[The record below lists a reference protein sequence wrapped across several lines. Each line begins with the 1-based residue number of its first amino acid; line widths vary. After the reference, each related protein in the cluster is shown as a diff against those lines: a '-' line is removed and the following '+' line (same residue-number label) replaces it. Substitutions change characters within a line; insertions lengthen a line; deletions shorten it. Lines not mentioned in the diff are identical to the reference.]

1 MRLRGM
7 RPRKFQMGGGAGG
20 TSFSPLPNPNLPQQ
34 LAAARWGAGA
44 APGAAVGAAGAAPG
58 AAAQANP
65 LAQQLAAR
73 GVMPT
78 AAAGLG
84 AGSTL
89 GAAAPGAMPGA
100 GNLQPRPGMGWGGAP
115 GAGPMGAPAGGAT
128 GMAGAG
134 AMPGIPPGGVPPQQ
148 QALMG
153 ALAGR
158 GAGALGAG
166 MPGAAPGL
174 MGAGGAGAN
183 PQLLAALAAGG
194 AGVPG
199 AGPGAAGVN
208 PAALPQL
215 GVGFARGGRVVP
227 PKGTTGP
234 IKRMA
239 ENSFDS
245 TKPVSGNL
253 PTRPGKA
260 KMAEGGRVSKFD
272 STRGAPGNLPTSAS
286 GKKLAKGGVVRR
298 KPPAAKA
305 AKAKEDRKS
314 PSPAPYYDTAPAGDD
329 GWPPTPSFTGA
340 PGPNLPPPTP
350 NPSPQALAPGMA
362 KGGKWIAGAIQ
373 HPGALHKQ
381 LGVPQGEK
389 IPAKKLAKAAQ
400 AGGKLGQR
408 ARLAEKLKGFKKA
421 KGGKCV
427 EDTDKDGMRKG
438 GECDKMAAGGAAK
451 QRKGFP
457 NTIPPPKRMATGG
470 GVRGTGIAQR
480 GTRFSGIY

>member
-20 TSFSPLPNPNLPQQ
+20 TSFAPVQNPNLPQQ

-73 GVMPT
+73 GAMPT
-78 AAAGLG
+78 AGAGLG
-84 AGSTL
+84 AASTL
-89 GAAAPGAMPGA
+89 GGAVPGAMPGA
-100 GNLQPRPGMGWGGAP
+100 GNFQPRPGMGWGGAP
-115 GAGPMGAPAGGAT
+115 GAGPMGVPAGGMT

-134 AMPGIPPGGVPPQQ
+134 AAPGMPPGGIAPQQ

-166 MPGAAPGL
+166 MPGAAPG
-174 MGAGGAGAN
+174 AGIN
-183 PQLLAALAAGG
+183 PQLTAALAAQQAGLMGG
-194 AGVPG
+194 AGM
-199 AGPGAAGVN
+199 
-208 PAALPQL
+208 
-215 GVGFARGGRVVP
+215 GFAKGGKVVP

-234 IKRMA
+234 IKRMP

-260 KMAEGGRVSKFD
+260 KMAEGGQVSKFD
-272 STRGAPGNLPTSAS
+272 STKGAPGNLPTSAS

-298 KPPAAKA
+298 RAPAAHKPA
-305 AKAKEDRKS
+305 AAGPGS
-314 PSPAPYYDTAPAGDD
+314 PPPVYERPRAGDD
-329 GWPPTPSFTGA
+329 GWPATPNFTGEQ
-340 PGPNLPPPTP
+340 GPNVPP
-350 NPSPQALAPGMA
+350 LGMK
-362 KGGKWIAGAIQ
+362 KGGKWIAGAIK

-408 ARLAEKLKGFKKA
+408 ARLAQTLKGFKKA
-421 KGGKCV
+421 KGGACV
-427 EDTDKDGMRKG
+427 EDKDKDRMRKG

-451 QRKGFP
+451 ERKGFP

-480 GTRFSGIY
+480 GTHFSGIY